1 MELEELYKQY
11 VESIKPEDFED
22 VCNHISNIHKLLLQE
37 LENVKLDIYYLSIR
51 SFEEA
56 IEEAILTKYNLF
68 EMTEDCF
75 LGYNEDKPIFYIQA
89 DEWVCLEK
97 EFKEFEKYLN
107 TLGIRLELY

>member
-37 LENVKLDIYYLSIR
+37 LGNVKLSIYYLSTC

-56 IEEAILTKYNLF
+56 IEKLRESKVLTSYSDNKKNF
-68 EMTEDCF
+68 
-75 LGYNEDKPIFYIQA
+75 IFGM
-89 DEWVCLEK
+89 L
-97 EFKEFEKYLN
+97 
-107 TLGIRLELY
+107 